1 MKTLCKRIFPG
12 NFATVNQNNKKMKKL
27 FCFLSAAVLCAAV
40 SVSCKKQQVPVV
52 SPLYGQTAKAVISL
66 SGVDAEI
73 SSRAS
78 STSSYGGD
86 KTASTTQILIYDIS
100 GALVASPTPG
110 DTITLSKGMSYSVRA
125 IVNGPDYSG
134 LTIGQAIPM
143 EIRLADYPWVMEGEA
158 GLNFNS
164 SDFVNLNVQ
173 VRSHA
178 ARIHL
183 KSIVN
188 NLPPA
193 FGAITVDRVYLCNAM
208 GGCDMS
214 GDPTFRWLNKY
225 GRKDFSVPVTPN
237 STTGAVDGSVEA
249 AASTFK
255 DFANHSISHGSAY
268 NPSDAY
274 FYSFPNEETGD
285 IPANAATSTSWTEQ
299 ATWLTICGRVQAN
312 TYYWTVNL
320 GANIEYGLKN
330 NTSYDVSVTINNL
343 GSDNPGTEVTPGSAA
358 IGVTVLPWISGTEIT
373 QTL

>member
-1 MKTLCKRIFPG
+1 
-12 NFATVNQNNKKMKKL
+12 
-27 FCFLSAAVLCAAV
+27 
-40 SVSCKKQQVPVV
+40 
-52 SPLYGQTAKAVISL
+52 
-66 SGVDAEI
+66 
-73 SSRAS
+73 
-78 STSSYGGD
+78 
-86 KTASTTQILIYDIS
+86 
-100 GALVASPTPG
+100 
-110 DTITLSKGMSYSVRA
+110 
-125 IVNGPDYSG
+125 
-134 LTIGQAIPM
+134 
-143 EIRLADYPWVMEGEA
+143 
-158 GLNFNS
+158 
-164 SDFVNLNVQ
+164 
-173 VRSHA
+173 
-178 ARIHL
+178 
-183 KSIVN
+183 
-188 NLPPA
+188 
-193 FGAITVDRVYLCNAM
+193 
-208 GGCDMS
+208 MS

-330 NTSYDVSVTINNL
+330 NNSYDVSVTINNL